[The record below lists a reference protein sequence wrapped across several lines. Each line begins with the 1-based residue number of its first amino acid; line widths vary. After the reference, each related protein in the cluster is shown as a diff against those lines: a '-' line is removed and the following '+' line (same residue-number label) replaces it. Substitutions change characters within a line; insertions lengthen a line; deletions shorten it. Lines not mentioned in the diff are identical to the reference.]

1 MTETLKQL
9 EPYDFVRIN
18 KQYLVNLK
26 YVKKVNMRD
35 ETVLL
40 MNDTVLDMSR
50 RCKDTVLE
58 RFTQY
63 QRNMNG
69 AV

>member
-1 MTETLKQL
+1 
-9 EPYDFVRIN
+9 
-18 KQYLVNLK
+18 
-26 YVKKVNMRD
+26 MRD

-63 QRNMNG
+63 QRNMKG